1 MTSSKWTIG
10 RNDTIAVEAVNS
22 REDFRWNGKVR
33 VIHYSAGQI
42 VNIIHYSAGQI
53 VNIIE
58 FYHHD
63 LDWAIKNFGIK
74 LKAISKGMEIL
85 HTCYFGKYVK

>member
-1 MTSSKWTIG
+1 MTSSKWNIG

-22 REDFRWNGKVR
+22 REDFRWNGKIR
-33 VIHYSAGQI
+33 
-42 VNIIHYSAGQI
+42 IIHYSAGQI

-74 LKAISKGMEIL
+74 LKAITKGREIL
-85 HTCYFGKYVK
+85 HTSYFGEYVK

>member
-1 MTSSKWTIG
+1 MTKSKWNIG

-22 REDFRWNGKVR
+22 REDFCWNGKIR
-33 VIHYSAGQI
+33 V
-42 VNIIHYSAGQI
+42 IHYSAGQI

-74 LKAISKGMEIL
+74 LKAITKGREIL
-85 HTCYFGKYVK
+85 HTSYFGKYVK